1 MISIVAMPTRGPVEY
16 LMQIRTKLTASPE
29 RTATGRRAEGTKLIG
44 IVVFWAVVAAT
55 VAGMLYF
62 LAVGHARYE

>member
-1 MISIVAMPTRGPVEY
+1 
-16 LMQIRTKLTASPE
+16 LT
-29 RTATGRRAEGTKLIG
+29 G